1 MLLGIHV
8 WIFKIF
14 LFLQV
19 MRTMTSLQTPVK
31 ERKVLQSASSK
42 IDSIIHQLFIPMLG
56 MPTPCYTSFVQESDT
71 SLLRQVADE
80 HPEVLESEA
89 EFVQYMVGLYRKFSL
104 EPGPQTL
111 SKPASCLTSG
121 PKPCDPPPRVPPPRV
136 PPPTVPPPT
145 ALPTA
150 QSVHAS
156 LVHASLVHASLVHAS
171 LVEQSPLQP
180 QEVSAGLSDGPGV
193 SAGSLLDEREGV

>member
-121 PKPCDPPPRVPPPRV
+121 PKPCDPPPRVPPP
-136 PPPTVPPPT
+136 TVPPPT

-150 QSVHAS
+150 QS
-156 LVHASLVHASLVHAS
+156 VHASLVHASLVHAS

-193 SAGSLLDEREGV
+193 SAGSLLDEREGI

>member
-1 MLLGIHV
+1 
-8 WIFKIF
+8 
-14 LFLQV
+14 
-19 MRTMTSLQTPVK
+19 MTSLQTPVK

-136 PPPTVPPPT
+136 PPPRVPPPRVPPPTVPPPT

>member
-111 SKPASCLTSG
+111 SKPANCLTSG

-156 LVHASLVHASLVHAS
+156 LVHASLV
-171 LVEQSPLQP
+171 EQSPLQP

>member
-193 SAGSLLDEREGV
+193 SAGSLLDEREGI

>member
-111 SKPASCLTSG
+111 SKPANCLTSG

-193 SAGSLLDEREGV
+193 SAGSLLDEREGI

>member
-121 PKPCDPPPRVPPPRV
+121 PKPCDPPPRVPPPTV

>member
-121 PKPCDPPPRVPPPRV
+121 PKPCDPPPRVPPP
-136 PPPTVPPPT
+136 TVPPPT

-193 SAGSLLDEREGV
+193 SAGSLLDEREGI

>member
-145 ALPTA
+145 VPPPTALPTA
-150 QSVHAS
+150 QS
-156 LVHASLVHASLVHAS
+156 VHAS

-193 SAGSLLDEREGV
+193 SAGSLLDEREGI

>member
-111 SKPASCLTSG
+111 SKPANCLTSG
-121 PKPCDPPPRVPPPRV
+121 PKPCDPPPRVPPPRVPPPRV

-150 QSVHAS
+150 QS
-156 LVHASLVHASLVHAS
+156 VHAS

>member
-145 ALPTA
+145 VPPPTALPTA
-150 QSVHAS
+150 QS
-156 LVHASLVHASLVHAS
+156 VHAS

>member
-111 SKPASCLTSG
+111 SKPANCLTSG

-156 LVHASLVHASLVHAS
+156 LVHASLV
-171 LVEQSPLQP
+171 EQSPLQP

-193 SAGSLLDEREGV
+193 SAGSLLDEREGI

>member
-1 MLLGIHV
+1 MLLGIHI

-111 SKPASCLTSG
+111 SKPANCLTSG

-136 PPPTVPPPT
+136 PPPT

-150 QSVHAS
+150 QS
-156 LVHASLVHASLVHAS
+156 VHASLVHAS

-180 QEVSAGLSDGPGV
+180 QEVSAGLADGPGV

>member
-121 PKPCDPPPRVPPPRV
+121 PKPCDPPPRVPPP
-136 PPPTVPPPT
+136 TVPPPT

-156 LVHASLVHASLVHAS
+156 LVHASLVHTS

-193 SAGSLLDEREGV
+193 SAGSLLDEREGI

>member
-136 PPPTVPPPT
+136 PPPRVPPPTVPPPT

-150 QSVHAS
+150 QS
-156 LVHASLVHASLVHAS
+156 VHASLVHASLVHAS

>member
-156 LVHASLVHASLVHAS
+156 LVHASLV
-171 LVEQSPLQP
+171 EQSPLQP

>member
-136 PPPTVPPPT
+136 PPPT

-150 QSVHAS
+150 QS
-156 LVHASLVHASLVHAS
+156 VHASLVHASLVHAS

-193 SAGSLLDEREGV
+193 SAGSLLDEREGI

>member
-1 MLLGIHV
+1 MLLGIHI

-111 SKPASCLTSG
+111 SKPANCLTSG

-156 LVHASLVHASLVHAS
+156 LVHASLV
-171 LVEQSPLQP
+171 EQSPLQP

>member
-111 SKPASCLTSG
+111 SKPANCLTSG

-136 PPPTVPPPT
+136 PPPT

-150 QSVHAS
+150 QS
-156 LVHASLVHASLVHAS
+156 VHASLVHASLVHAS